1 MCRAGDECI
10 CLHAS
15 VWLDKQEL
23 RGVVCQDVLI
33 GSCLGVIGVSDC
45 TDTVRKKCVTFGM
58 ALSRTGLEG
67 RSFMVQSITYEA
79 WLSEFMA
86 PRHHLKY
93 DSTC

>member
-1 MCRAGDECI
+1 M
-10 CLHAS
+10 
-15 VWLDKQEL
+15 
-23 RGVVCQDVLI
+23 
-33 GSCLGVIGVSDC
+33 SDC